1 MLEGKF
7 MNYIFSIP
15 IIFNFICMK
24 KTFSSSTFGVVGNKW
39 HLAAK
44 ATCNTMSSSFAGGTV
59 ATLMSY
65 ILIDGKFE
73 VPITINGILGSL
85 VAISAGMRSCWIFL
99 LCLINPILKIY

>member
-1 MLEGKF
+1 
-7 MNYIFSIP
+7 
-15 IIFNFICMK
+15 MK

-73 VPITINGILGSL
+73 VLPYIDGDVLPQARQSD
-85 VAISAGMRSCWIFL
+85 ISRKKLNNL
-99 LCLINPILKIY
+99 LKNIG